1 MCNKVNYIL
10 AEIKY
15 NHKKEEMYMKKIFK
29 SVTACTLAVS
39 MAFSLSACGDSNTNE
54 KETFKEE
61 KAPEGDRVQ
70 ADWIDKAVLYE
81 VNVRQ
86 YTEEGTFAAFS
97 EHLDRLKDMGI
108 NTLWFM
114 PIYSISELNKKG
126 TLGSYYSIRDYKS
139 VNSEFGT
146 MDEFKSLI
154 DKAHEMGFKVII
166 DWVGNHTGWDH
177 VWITEH
183 PEYYL
188 KDEEGNITCPLGTDW
203 VDVAQLD
210 YKNEEMRAAMIDA
223 MSFWIKDMDIDG
235 FRCDY
240 AHAVPIDFWE
250 TARKELDKI
259 KPIYMVAED
268 GANSDSLL
276 NTAFD
281 SNYNFELY
289 DEIKFCSQMPDSADK
304 LEQYIDRDLPYGAFK
319 MNFIDNHDKNTYNG
333 TLDERFKHEALGAL
347 YTIVFTAEGMPL
359 IYSGNEEDDN
369 ISLEFFEKDNIDFG
383 DYKYSE
389 LLSRL
394 CEIKTTNEPLYNGIY
409 GGEINMIQNDNKNI
423 LSFERVKNNKKITV
437 VVNVSAE
444 EQNVKFKDKI
454 SDGNILIHG
463 DSTGIIDKEETKLSV
478 KDLNKLGSWE
488 YYIILSEQ

>member
-1 MCNKVNYIL
+1 
-10 AEIKY
+10 
-15 NHKKEEMYMKKIFK
+15 MKKIIK
-29 SVTACTLAVS
+29 SVTAFTLIAS
-39 MAFSLSACGDSNTNE
+39 MAFSLSACGGSSSKQ
-54 KETFKEE
+54 KETFKED
-61 KAPEGDRVQ
+61 KAVEGSRLQ
-70 ADWIDKAVLYE
+70 ADWIDTAVMYE

-97 EHLDRLKDMGI
+97 EHLDRIKEMGV

-146 MDEFKSLI
+146 MEDFKALI
-154 DKAHEMGFKVII
+154 DKAHDMGFKVVL

-188 KDEEGNITCPLGTDW
+188 KDETGEITCPLGTDW
-203 VDVAQLD
+203 IDVAQLD
-210 YKNEEMRAAMIDA
+210 YKNEEMRDAMIDA

-240 AHAVPIDFWE
+240 AQGVSSDFWE
-250 TARKELDKI
+250 RAREELDNI

-268 GANSDSLL
+268 GTNSESLL
-276 NTAFD
+276 TSAFD

-289 DEIKFCSQMPDSADK
+289 DELKFCSQMSGSADN
-304 LEQYIDRDLPYGAFK
+304 LVQYIAKDLPYGAFK

-333 TLDERFKHEALGAL
+333 TLAERFGSDALGAL
-347 YTIVFTAEGMPL
+347 YTVVFTAEGMPL
-359 IYSGNEEDDN
+359 IYSGNEENDD
-369 ISLEFFEKDNIDFG
+369 ISLEFFEKDNIGFG

-389 LLSRL
+389 LLGRL
-394 CEIKTTNEPLYNGIY
+394 CEIKTSNEPLYNGTY
-409 GGEINMIQNDNKNI
+409 GGKIRMIENDNDSV
-423 LSFERVKNNKKITV
+423 LSFERVKNGKKITV
-437 VVNVSAE
+437 IVNLSGE
-444 EQNVKFKDKI
+444 EQNVKYDKKI
-454 SDGNILIHG
+454 SEGNILING
-463 DSTGIIDKEETKLSV
+463 DSSGITEKEAAKLSV
-478 KDLNKLGSWE
+478 KDLNKLSAWE
-488 YYIILSEQ
+488 YYIILSE